1 MDRTIFK
8 ISLSPTS
15 FVISAPK
22 DPQSTTQFSSTIA
35 IHKTQDLT
43 NSNGK
48 TTWAPCSH
56 RFLVGPKTKWTK
68 NADIWRKKPILGQS
82 RILIYTGESKSF
94 GNHIMEKPPRQLVC
108 IVFWSGSRSNGPK
121 MPIFGPKCQF
131 WAKFG
136 RFWAQNPI
144 FWGQGV
150 KILVPSYR
158 DSNETPFLC
167 WKHWSVRL
175 QLAARGK
182 NVLFWP
188 QNLDI

>member
-1 MDRTIFK
+1 
-8 ISLSPTS
+8 
-15 FVISAPK
+15 
-22 DPQSTTQFSSTIA
+22 
-35 IHKTQDLT
+35 
-43 NSNGK
+43 
-48 TTWAPCSH
+48 
-56 RFLVGPKTKWTK
+56 
-68 NADIWRKKPILGQS
+68 
-82 RILIYTGESKSF
+82 
-94 GNHIMEKPPRQLVC
+94 
-108 IVFWSGSRSNGPK
+108 

-158 DSNETPFLC
+158 DSNETPFSC

-175 QLAARGK
+175 QLAARGE

-188 QNLDI
+188 QNLDIWGENVLFLPKNLDIWGKKSIFCMVIAIFVNRAYYQSPCSRPLCKCADFGAVEPRNLGDFRSNFNGGEILRASLLLSPRLIFSSK